1 MRSLLRRRASLGTA
15 VAVLGIGL
23 TALASQPAAAQTL
36 VFDNLSN
43 FEKSVPG
50 ASGNTTSST
59 PNTFMGDGY
68 TLLSGTK
75 SITGFDLAP
84 VNATATN
91 YTGLQGTIYVWGAVN
106 TGTVSAA
113 APAFSNLLG
122 TYTFTS
128 AGTFTSGFYFP
139 FEGAV
144 PGATSGI
151 TLTTP
156 LAISSTTIGVTL
168 AYQGTTDG
176 VNYAPAN
183 GLTSLITN
191 GTAPTVGSQVFDG
204 YYRNASSETNGNFV
218 SGLRS
223 LGLTNQSLGLRV
235 FGNVAPPA
243 VPEASTTVSLGLL
256 LALGM
261 GGLVVASK
269 RKKASAR
276 A

>member
-50 ASGNTTSST
+50 ASGNTTGST